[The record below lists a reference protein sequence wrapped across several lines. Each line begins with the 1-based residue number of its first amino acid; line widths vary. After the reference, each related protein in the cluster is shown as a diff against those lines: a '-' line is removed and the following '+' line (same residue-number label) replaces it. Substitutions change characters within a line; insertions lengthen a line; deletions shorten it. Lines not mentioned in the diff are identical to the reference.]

1 MIRVHSRFLVLSCL
15 VAFMALA
22 CASSMRTSFDRDPT
36 ADFSQFR
43 TFAWVGPAPLAR
55 AKQGTASQSF
65 VSALDDQRLRRAV
78 DRDLQAKGYTLVEN
92 ADEADFVV
100 AYSVGSEEKVRV
112 HQSPTSI
119 TTYPYPGRYRYG
131 SWYQDSTVSVQQY
144 TQGTLS
150 LEVYDRKTEQA
161 VWVGWASKR
170 LSRNDESQKLINEA
184 VSKILMSFPRAS
196 ADSKQG

>member
-1 MIRVHSRFLVLSCL
+1 MVRVHQQLLLLSC
-15 VAFMALA
+15 AFGCLALA
-22 CASSMRTSFDRDPT
+22 CANPIRTSFDLDPT

-55 AKQGTASQSF
+55 AKQGTGAQSF

-78 DRDLQAKGYTLVEN
+78 DRDLQAKGYTLIQN
-92 ADEADFVV
+92 ADEADLAV

-112 HQSPTSI
+112 HQTPTSI
-119 TTYPYPGRYRYG
+119 TTHPFPRRYRYG
-131 SWYQDSTVSVQQY
+131 GWYTGSSVSVQQY

-150 LEVYDRKTEQA
+150 IEVYDQKTEQA

-170 LSRNDESQKLINEA
+170 LSRSDDSQRLINEA
-184 VSKILMSFPRAS
+184 VSKILVKFPRAS
-196 ADSKQG
+196 GS

>member
-1 MIRVHSRFLVLSCL
+1 MVRVHQQLLLLSC
-15 VAFMALA
+15 AFGCIALA
-22 CASSMRTSFDRDPT
+22 CVNPIRTSFDLDPK

-55 AKQGTASQSF
+55 AKQGTGAQSF

-78 DRDLQAKGYTLVEN
+78 DRYLQAKGYTLVQN
-92 ADEADFVV
+92 ADEADLAV

-112 HQSPTSI
+112 HQTPTSI
-119 TTYPYPGRYRYG
+119 TTHPFPRRYRYG
-131 SWYQDSTVSVQQY
+131 GWYTGSSVSVQQY

-150 LEVYDRKTEQA
+150 IEVYDQKTEQA

-170 LSRNDESQKLINEA
+170 LSRSDDSQRLINEA
-184 VSKILMSFPRAS
+184 VSKILVQFPRAS
-196 ADSKQG
+196 GS

>member
-1 MIRVHSRFLVLSCL
+1 MVRVHQQLLLLSC
-15 VAFMALA
+15 AFGCLALA
-22 CASSMRTSFDRDPT
+22 CANPIRTSFDLDPS

-55 AKQGTASQSF
+55 AKQGTGAQSF

-78 DRDLQAKGYTLVEN
+78 DRDLQAKGYTLVQN
-92 ADEADFVV
+92 ADEADLAV

-112 HQSPTSI
+112 HQTPTSI
-119 TTYPYPGRYRYG
+119 TTHPFPRRYRYG
-131 SWYQDSTVSVQQY
+131 GWYTGSSVSVQQY

-150 LEVYDRKTEQA
+150 IEVYDQKTEQA

-170 LSRNDESQKLINEA
+170 LSRSDDSQRLINEA
-184 VSKILMSFPRAS
+184 VSKILVKFPRA
-196 ADSKQG
+196 

>member
-1 MIRVHSRFLVLSCL
+1 MVRVHQQLLLLSC
-15 VAFMALA
+15 AFGCLALA
-22 CASSMRTSFDRDPT
+22 CANPIRTSFDLDPT

-55 AKQGTASQSF
+55 AKQGTGAQSF

-78 DRDLQAKGYTLVEN
+78 DRDLQAKGYTLVQN
-92 ADEADFVV
+92 ADEADLAV

-112 HQSPTSI
+112 HQTPTSI
-119 TTYPYPGRYRYG
+119 TTHPFPRRYRYG
-131 SWYQDSTVSVQQY
+131 GWYTGSSVSVQQY

-150 LEVYDRKTEQA
+150 IEVYDQKTEQA

-170 LSRNDESQKLINEA
+170 LSRSDDSQRLINEA
-184 VSKILMSFPRAS
+184 VSKILVKFPRAS
-196 ADSKQG
+196 GS